1 MHGNFNHYNACILHD
16 LAHVLVPAR
25 IGRVRASSSACAS
38 LAVLAV
44 SENETVL

>member
-25 IGRVRASSSACAS
+25 IGRARASSSAS